1 VELEPTERQPARSP
15 HRRFS
20 ARIVLAA
27 LIAAAAAVVAV
38 LGFALENTHST
49 RTGTGTGVVVIETN
63 LGLQG
68 GQAAG
73 TGMVLTPSGEVLTN
87 NHVIRGATEIRVV
100 VPGTGRS
107 YPAEVVGYSVSDDVA
122 VIQASGAANLKTAS
136 LGDSGTVAAGQSV
149 RAVGNAGGTG
159 RLTTAAGTV
168 TGVGRSITVN
178 DEQGGSENL
187 SGLIETNA
195 AVRPGDSG
203 GPLVNA
209 AGQVIGMDTAASAGS
224 EIDQTAPNDGYAIPI
239 NRAVAIAEQIHSGN
253 DSATIHVGGTAFLGV
268 ETTANSYGGGGA
280 AITTVVPGSPA
291 EAAGLVAGDLITSVG
306 GHTIS
311 SPDELSAIVMTQ
323 KPGASVSASY
333 LDQEGATQTTDL
345 TLASGPPR

>member
-1 VELEPTERQPARSP
+1 MEPR
-15 HRRFS
+15 RRFT
-20 ARIVLAA
+20 ARIVLAGLTFA
-27 LIAAAAAVVAV
+27 VAAAVAVAGLARV
-38 LGFALENTHST
+38 NT
-49 RTGTGTGVVVIETN
+49 RPAGVGTGVVVIETN
-63 LGLQG
+63 LGLEG

-73 TGMVLTPSGEVLTN
+73 TGMVLTSSGEVLTN
-87 NHVIRGATEIRVV
+87 NHVIRGATEIRVK

-122 VIQASGAANLKTAS
+122 VIQASGVSNLKTAS
-136 LGDSGTVAAGQSV
+136 RGDSGAVDVGETVQ
-149 RAVGNAGGTG
+149 AVGNAGGTG

-168 TGVGRSITVN
+168 TSLDRSITVN
-178 DEQGGSENL
+178 DDQGGSESL

-195 AVRPGDSG
+195 AVKPGDSG
-203 GPLVNA
+203 GPLLNA
-209 AGQVIGMDTAASAGS
+209 DGRVIGMNTAASVRN
-224 EIDQTAPNDGYAIPI
+224 EIDQTTTSDGFAIPI
-239 NRAVAIAEQIHSGN
+239 NKAVAIAEQIDGGN
-253 DSATIHVGGTAFLGV
+253 DSATIHIGGTAFLGV
-268 ETTANSYGGGGA
+268 EATTNSYGGTGA

-323 KPGASVSASY
+323 RPGASISAIY
-333 LDQEGATQTTDL
+333 LDQGGATQSANL